1 MAFMIL
7 ATWLYLNAWC
17 VLSMLS
23 VVFLS
28 KHDYSGKGEECI
40 PQTWD
45 MFHEKWG
52 FMVIF
57 WNFAGVPFVRLSC
70 PLQVD
75 PSADPSFRPM
85 CTLWFTWPHMTPPST
100 SSLPQLTFCCSLR
113 F

>member
-7 ATWLYLNAWC
+7 ATWLYLNAWYALLISL
-17 VLSMLS
+17 VPLL
-23 VVFLS
+23 
-28 KHDYSGKGEECI
+28 KETNSGKGEECI

-70 PLQVD
+70 ILPAN
-75 PSADPSFRPM
+75 P
-85 CTLWFTWPHMTPPST
+85 TLTLVLDLCILGGLHG
-100 SSLPQLTFCCSLR
+100 LT
-113 F
+113 